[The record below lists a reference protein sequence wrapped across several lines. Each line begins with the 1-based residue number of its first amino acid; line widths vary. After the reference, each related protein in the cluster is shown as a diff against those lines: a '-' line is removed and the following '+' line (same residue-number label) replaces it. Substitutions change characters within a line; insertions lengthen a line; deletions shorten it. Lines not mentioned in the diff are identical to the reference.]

1 MAEVFK
7 PTKTIAPTMPGFEY
21 SGAVLSAREQ
31 MNREDSDQLT
41 QLLRDRV
48 QNVGKQAIAY
58 LSGPLPERRS
68 SREGVIFYDSFGMGV
83 DNARLT
89 RPEYLRRVLNE
100 AEIYDHDGLSLPF
113 VWIAAAGLHSNY
125 ELSSIEK
132 VMVADGGDFSPMANT
147 GLLVAERF
155 KWERVHLFGPSM
167 GGNTALAGASSI
179 FAKNFDVGT
188 VIDCDP
194 TNTEARQPSQLRKD
208 FMADSDLKPA
218 REASGVDAQ
227 LANIKFVRGNLQ
239 FFYSTLMSIN
249 RNVMIKGM
257 THDHFKVD
265 ADQALSVGQV
275 DRILVAYSDNGHIV
289 NPKIIEPQLSELH
302 QADTAGRLMS
312 VCIEGV
318 DHTWMDNYPLL
329 GEVALLGFGK

>member
-7 PTKTIAPTMPGFEY
+7 PTKTITPTMPGFEY
-21 SGAVLSAREQ
+21 SGAVLSTREQ
-31 MNREDSDQLT
+31 MNGEDPAQLT
-41 QLLRDRV
+41 RQLRARV
-48 QNVGKQAIAY
+48 QNVGQQAIAY

-89 RPEYLRRVLNE
+89 RPEYLRRVLKE
-100 AEIYDHDGLSLPF
+100 AEVYDHDGLSLPF

-132 VMVADGGDFSPMANT
+132 DIIVDDGDFSPIANT
-147 GLLVAERF
+147 GLIVAEWFR
-155 KWERVHLFGPSM
+155 WERVHLFGPSM
-167 GGNTALAGASSI
+167 GGNTALAGAGST
-179 FAKNFDVGT
+179 FAKNFDLGT

-194 TNTEARQPSQLRKD
+194 TNTEVRRPSQLRKD
-208 FMADSDLKPA
+208 FMADGDLKPA

-239 FFYSTLMSIN
+239 FLYSALMSIN
-249 RNVMIKGM
+249 RHVMVRGM
-257 THDHFKVD
+257 IHDRFKHD
-265 ADQALSVGQV
+265 ADQALSAGEV
-275 DRILVAYSDNGHIV
+275 DRLLVAYSDNGHIV
-289 NPKIIEPQLSELH
+289 EPEIIEPQLSELH
-302 QADTAGRLMS
+302 QADPDGRLMS
-312 VCIEGV
+312 VRIEGV
-318 DHTWMDNYPLL
+318 DHTWMDNYLLL